1 MARRRWDERAWD
13 ALDKRVATLESAIAR
28 LMGDQADR
36 KIGGIGAATWL
47 TSLLLFF
54 GSIITALITTG
65 QIP

>member
-1 MARRRWDERAWD
+1 MVPRRWNQRAWD
-13 ALDKRVATLESAIAR
+13 QLEKRVSALELAITR
-28 LMGDQADR
+28 LMSGQADR

-65 QIP
+65 QLP